1 MKLANKVAVVTGGA
15 RGIGRGIAERFK
27 AEGCRVMIGDIDGDG
42 AAATAKAIGEGC
54 AALTTDVSTQAGAQ
68 ALVDAA
74 VERFGRLDIC
84 VNNAAIVRLGLL
96 LDLSEADFDAV
107 MAVNIKGAFLT
118 GQAAARQMVAQ
129 GGGGAIINLSSVN
142 AIVAIPN
149 QTAYTVSKGA
159 IHQLTRSMAVQLAR
173 HGIRANAIGPGLIDT
188 ELNQDVWSD
197 DPDGYGRLMAR
208 TPLGRAGAPSEITAV
223 AAFLASDD
231 ASYVTG
237 ETVYADGGRLA
248 LNLTLEPEERGS

>member
-96 LDLSEADFDAV
+96 
-107 MAVNIKGAFLT
+107 
-118 GQAAARQMVAQ
+118 
-129 GGGGAIINLSSVN
+129 
-142 AIVAIPN
+142 
-149 QTAYTVSKGA
+149 
-159 IHQLTRSMAVQLAR
+159 
-173 HGIRANAIGPGLIDT
+173 
-188 ELNQDVWSD
+188 
-197 DPDGYGRLMAR
+197 
-208 TPLGRAGAPSEITAV
+208 
-223 AAFLASDD
+223 
-231 ASYVTG
+231 
-237 ETVYADGGRLA
+237 
-248 LNLTLEPEERGS
+248 